1 MRLRV
6 KSPRDAGGAVLLFV
20 VAVLLLIG
28 QQSLPRGTA
37 VNMGAGYVPN
47 ILGWGIM
54 CIAILLAVRSIRFSG
69 APFNEVPWRALVTI
83 LGSFFVF
90 AVLIERAGLAV
101 TAVATILLAAG
112 ATAGFQW
119 KSNILLALSLTIFCI
134 ALFKFGLGVAVSVW
148 P

>member
-6 KSPRDAGGAVLLFV
+6 TNPRDAGGAVLLFV
-20 VAVLLLIG
+20 VGGLLLVG
-28 QQSLPRGTA
+28 QQSLPRGSA

-54 CIAILLAVRSIRFSG
+54 CIAILLTARSIRLG
-69 APFNEVPWRALVTI
+69 GPPLNAVPWRALISI

-90 AVLIERAGLAV
+90 AILIERAGLAI
-101 TAVATILLAAG
+101 AAMATILVAAA
-112 ATAGFQW
+112 ATAGFRWQ
-119 KSNILLALSLTIFCI
+119 SNLLLALALTTFSVV
-134 ALFKFGLGVAVSVW
+134 LFKFALGVAVSVW

>member
-6 KSPRDAGGAVLLFV
+6 TNPRDAGGAVLLFV
-20 VAVLLLIG
+20 VGGLLLIG

-54 CIAILLAVRSIRFSG
+54 CIAVLLTVRSIRMEG
-69 APFNEVPWRALVTI
+69 TPLNAVPWRALMTI

-90 AVLIERAGLAV
+90 AILIERAGLAL
-101 TAVATILLAAG
+101 AAMATILLAAA
-112 ATAGFQW
+112 ATAGFRW
-119 KSNILLALSLTIFCI
+119 KSNMLLAVALTAFSVV
-134 ALFKFGLGVAVSVW
+134 LFKLALGVAVSVW